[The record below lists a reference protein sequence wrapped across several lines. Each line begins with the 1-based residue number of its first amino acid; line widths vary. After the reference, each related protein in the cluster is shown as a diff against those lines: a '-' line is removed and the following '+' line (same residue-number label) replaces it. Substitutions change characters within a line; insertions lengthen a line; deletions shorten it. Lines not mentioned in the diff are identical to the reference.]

1 MAALAYAHT
10 GGQADV
16 SAMALH
22 WNTEPDLLAVV
33 SLVLVIY
40 AFGIGPLRQYLAPH
54 KRFPRRRAGAFGL
67 GMAILYGALASP
79 LDAIGE
85 QLLFS
90 VHMLQH
96 VMLIYPVPMLLFLGT
111 PGWLLAPLLKPAAI
125 AAAVRGATRP
135 VTAAVLFLVVFSA
148 WHIPGL
154 YEWALRDRLVHN
166 LEHLTI
172 LGTAVLMWWPILS
185 PVSQVPRLTPGLQ
198 MLYLL
203 ALSIGQI
210 PIFAYLTFTS
220 EVLYPTYETA
230 ARLVPITPLEDQQ
243 LGGIIMKLA
252 GMVVLFGVLA
262 AVFWRWYQTEN
273 THRASL
279 GWR

>member
-1 MAALAYAHT
+1 MATLAYAHT
-10 GGQADV
+10 GGQTEVAAV
-16 SAMALH
+16 PLH
-22 WNTEPDLLAVV
+22 WNTAPDLLAIV
-33 SLVLVIY
+33 SLVLVLY
-40 AFGIGPLRQYLAPH
+40 AFGAGPLRQYLAPH
-54 KRFPRRRAGAFGL
+54 RPFPRRRAGAFGL

-96 VMLIYPVPMLLFLGT
+96 VILIYPVPMLLLLGT
-111 PGWLLAPLLKPAAI
+111 PGWLAAPLLRPAVVS
-125 AAAVRGATRP
+125 AAVRGATRP

-172 LGTAVLMWWPILS
+172 LGTALLMWWPILS
-185 PVSQVPRLTPGLQ
+185 PIRQVPRLTPGLQ

-220 EVLYPTYETA
+220 EVLYPTYDTA
-230 ARLVPITPLEDQQ
+230 VRLTPLTPLEDQR

-262 AVFWRWYQTEN
+262 VVFWRWYQTEN
-273 THRASL
+273 PRRAGLVS
-279 GWR
+279 